1 MKKNTPQTSQGG
13 QGHELFK
20 YAPPPKIRYENMY
33 YNNFHNSIIH
43 TRRSITSC
51 MHPKTNMTCQY
62 YITPPTDRYN
72 ALYIKNRTDAVM

>member
-1 MKKNTPQTSQGG
+1 
-13 QGHELFK
+13 
-20 YAPPPKIRYENMY
+20 MY

-51 MHPKTNMTCQY
+51 MHPKTNITCQY